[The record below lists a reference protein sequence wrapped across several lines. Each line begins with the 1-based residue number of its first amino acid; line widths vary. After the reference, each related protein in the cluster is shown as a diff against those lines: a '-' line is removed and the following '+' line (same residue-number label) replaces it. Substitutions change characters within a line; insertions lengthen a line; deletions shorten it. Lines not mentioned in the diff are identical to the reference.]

1 MGKSKYYTVPEFA
14 ALAGVTKQAVYD
26 RIKKDLGGFTTK
38 QGGKTLISAEAL
50 CMVGSGAVARDGG
63 AVARD
68 ESCKSSSQSESETVG
83 QSNGQVK
90 IEIDSLS
97 QEVNQAS
104 KSSSQVS
111 SEASQETSG
120 ILQKDQEDS
129 REDSERV
136 KIDGRKVNQ
145 DSQGEY
151 TLLEYLIKENAR
163 LIDELDKKDK
173 LIEEKDKSIH
183 AYADRIMGLTE
194 QFAALVEREQDIASK
209 ALSTTGQAQL
219 LHAMSGDQSE
229 VVTMVQGNALSEE
242 TPLEKPKK
250 SPWWKR
256 KGK

>member
-50 CMVGSGAVARDGG
+50 CMVGSGAVARD
-63 AVARD
+63 
-68 ESCKSSSQSESETVG
+68 ESSKSSSQSESGTVG

-104 KSSSQVS
+104 KPSSQVS

-120 ILQKDQEDS
+120 VLRKDQEDS

>member
-50 CMVGSGAVARDGG
+50 CMVGSGAVARD
-63 AVARD
+63 
-68 ESCKSSSQSESETVG
+68 ESSKSSSQSESETVG

-104 KSSSQVS
+104 KLSSQVS

-120 ILQKDQEDS
+120 VLQKDQEDS

>member
-1 MGKSKYYTVPEFA
+1 MERIMGKSKYYTVPEFA

-50 CMVGSGAVARDGG
+50 CMVGSGAVARD
-63 AVARD
+63 
-68 ESCKSSSQSESETVG
+68 ESCKSSSRSESETVG

-104 KSSSQVS
+104 ESSSQVS
-111 SEASQETSG
+111 SETSQETSG
-120 ILQKDQEDS
+120 ILQKDQE
-129 REDSERV
+129 
-136 KIDGRKVNQ
+136 